1 MEAVR
6 LYGKGYVMREN
17 GEKWR
22 IAKLGLPM
30 KLSGMLEKNQTKCD
44 RCGGVFFKHGSKLH
58 QSQYCRGEDVLD
70 REQRRKRRQ
79 VGMRQPRRKGL
90 KQLKVENNQLIAA
103 DGGKIK
109 PTAAFV
115 YLGTKCMNDGSM
127 TEEVLRR
134 IGKAAHVLASL
145 TNVWKDNSI
154 PMKLK
159 VRLWDSLMISIL
171 LYGCELWTLSKS
183 DLKMLDGFYFRGV
196 RRITRKMR
204 GVDDEVQDRAARET
218 VFEAAEVVPVERII
232 RERRLRWTGHVFR
245 MEEEEGVRKCL
256 LEEERRRSKWW
267 RQVEEDMRIA
277 GIDRLRW
284 TAIAADR
291 ADWRHLTSR
300 YQREGNGAR
309 AERGDRRRRPEN
321 PRRRQGRGE
330 ERMKTRKKRKR
341 KSTLQEPFRY

>member
-1 MEAVR
+1 
-6 LYGKGYVMREN
+6 
-17 GEKWR
+17 
-22 IAKLGLPM
+22 
-30 KLSGMLEKNQTKCD
+30 
-44 RCGGVFFKHGSKLH
+44 
-58 QSQYCRGEDVLD
+58 
-70 REQRRKRRQ
+70 
-79 VGMRQPRRKGL
+79 MRQPRRKGL
-90 KQLKVENNQLIAA
+90 KQLKVENIQITAA

-109 PTAAFV
+109 PTATFV

-284 TAIAADR
+284 KAIAADR
-291 ADWRHLTSR
+291 AEWRHLTSR
-300 YQREGNGAR
+300 YGREGNGAR

-321 PRRRQGRGE
+321 PRRR
-330 ERMKTRKKRKR
+330 
-341 KSTLQEPFRY
+341 